1 MLKVA
6 AERETIIRE
15 RVGIVFLTSGEEQP
29 ARVLL
34 RLLQKWPDLELL
46 WETTERPF
54 ARFLFAN
61 NKLSE
66 EFRDFHL

>member
-6 AERETIIRE
+6 AERDAIIRE

-29 ARVLL
+29 RKVLL
-34 RLLQKWPDLELL
+34 RLLQKWPDLEVL
-46 WETTERPF
+46 WETTDRPF

-66 EFRDFHL
+66 EFRDYRL